1 MGAGE
6 NRGSAAG
13 PETEARIGVQPL
25 PRRAPLAGAQIA
37 VPIANQRG
45 NQEGLSVKCEEQR
58 MWLLELARSGAAAGP
73 ETEAHL
79 PMCEECSRFLEEQLA
94 LGAALAHVAEE
105 NAAAAVPEGVEAHVF
120 AELAPRRSWR
130 PLAAAALAATLAA
143 GVFVA
148 RAPAPPA
155 HARAEPFLAIPFVA
169 PLAPYE
175 RAEVQRMDLPVAA
188 LVAAGFEVHLPD
200 TAGTVKADVLVGQ
213 DGRAHAIRL
222 ISEVRQ

>member
-1 MGAGE
+1 
-6 NRGSAAG
+6 
-13 PETEARIGVQPL
+13 
-25 PRRAPLAGAQIA
+25 
-37 VPIANQRG
+37 
-45 NQEGLSVKCEEQR
+45 
-58 MWLLELARSGAAAGP
+58 
-73 ETEAHL
+73 
-79 PMCEECSRFLEEQLA
+79 MCEECSRFLEEQLA

-143 GVFVA
+143 SVFVA

-169 PLAPYE
+169 PLATR
-175 RAEVQRMDLPVAA
+175 RARRGATHGS
-188 LVAAGFEVHLPD
+188 AGGG
-200 TAGTVKADVLVGQ
+200 AGRGRFRGPPAGHGGDREGGCVSMGQ